1 MPNQMKMSDKILEV
15 KKLSHAYGT
24 KKVLRQVSFSLN
36 AGERLGIAGASGS
49 GKSTLLKIL
58 AGQLALQKGKVAFK
72 GDALALGKNELVPGH
87 AAIKLLNQDFDLAPV
102 LNVDEN
108 IIRKGRDLSKT
119 ALKKHLGRSHN
130 KLELGTLKSQTAKEL
145 SGGQQQRTAL
155 AATLAAKPQLLL
167 LDEPFSQLDY
177 ALKSKV
183 LHYLQ
188 TDYPQLAQVLV
199 THEPSDLLAHT
210 DRLLILRQGQIEQ
223 EGSPFTVFHFPKNQ
237 YVAEVTGPINSLSP
251 AAKSYLQTAE
261 TLLRPLHFVFK
272 KRGFKAQVLSTY
284 LNGYAT
290 FAELRLFNK
299 EETTLMVQVPS
310 NVSLQKDEVVYL
322 GIKKPSG

>member
-1 MPNQMKMSDKILEV
+1 MSNTILEV
-15 KKLSHAYGT
+15 NKLSHAYGT
-24 KKVLRQVSFSLN
+24 KKVLKQVSFSLG

-58 AGQLALQKGKVAFK
+58 AGQLALQKGEVAFK
-72 GDALALGKNELVPGH
+72 GDALALGKNELLPGH
-87 AAIKLLNQDFDLAPV
+87 ATIKLLNQDFDLAPV

-108 IIRKGRDLSKT
+108 ISRKGRDLSQT

-130 KLELGTLKSQTAKEL
+130 KLELGALKSQIAQEL

-188 TDYPQLAQVLV
+188 TDYPELAQVLV

-210 DRLLILRQGQIEQ
+210 DRLLILRQGRIEQ
-223 EGSPFTVFHFPKNQ
+223 EGSPYTIFHFPKNQ

-251 AAKSYLQTAE
+251 AAQSYLQTKE

-272 KRGFKAQVLSTY
+272 KGGFKAQVLSTY

-290 FAELRLFNK
+290 FAELQLLNDGK
-299 EETTLMVQVPS
+299 TVLTVQLPS
-310 NVSLQKDEVVYL
+310 AISLQKEDMVYL
-322 GIKKPSG
+322 GIKKPSK